1 MAGAQAGRMRGRLG
15 LRRTTHSPAGRPCV
29 FATAAASLVEPGKT
43 VSTNGRGGA
52 DTWASRRGHQ
62 IFAFS
67 TTMHSKS
74 MMDGMPEIG
83 GDWNGFKMEPKTIAL
98 HIFAFKIHFL
108 DVQCKHTKEP
118 NKNRKS

>member
-1 MAGAQAGRMRGRLG
+1 M
-15 LRRTTHSPAGRPCV
+15 

-52 DTWASRRGHQ
+52 VTWASRRGHQ

-83 GDWNGFKMEPKTIAL
+83 GDWNVFKMRPKTIAL
-98 HIFAFKIHFL
+98 RIFAFKIHFL

-118 NKNRKS
+118 NKNR